1 VGRNALRFRPADVLE
16 SSHVMWVAT
25 LFVLWLLGWAYHLG
39 GDYIHLLAVAAL
51 AATILYMLP
60 ARPAKAMEERR
71 RSIR

>member
-1 VGRNALRFRPADVLE
+1 
-16 SSHVMWVAT
+16 MWVAM

-51 AATILYMLP
+51 AATILHMLP
-60 ARPAKAMEERR
+60 ARPAKAVEERR